1 MAKYET
7 LVKEVVEAVGGAEN
21 ISNAFHCVTRLRFEL
36 KDWGLLK
43 NDKLDHIK
51 GVLGKAVAGSQLQI
65 IIGPTVADVYDELC
79 ETYNITKQALV
90 NEKLDTG
97 ASLTARSIVGNA
109 ISALAECFIPVIT
122 AIVASSFIS
131 LVPTVLGPTMLN
143 VLSAESD
150 IYTLFTFV
158 GNVGFYFLPVFMG
171 WSAAKRFGCS
181 EVMGIFIGALLLH
194 PTLIEITNSG
204 VPFAVYGIPM
214 YAASY
219 ASSTIPALLSVW
231 AMSYVEKFFKKY
243 VPAALHMVFVP
254 VLTVLVMLPLALCV
268 FGPMGTIIGNVLSGV
283 VLWAAGINVVTKI
296 VTGTIVGGLFIFAIM
311 FGMHIPLFMI
321 AIGVFTANGGA
332 EGIIMPGMML
342 SVFALLGM
350 EIGAFFKAKNPENK
364 ALCLTYIVTHAV
376 GGITEP
382 AIFGIGV
389 RYKTPLLMSCLGA
402 AAGSLFLQITNTLE
416 YTIVA
421 SSNVMAIAAWAGG
434 PSSNFVLGCVGTAI
448 AIVVAAVLTYLFG
461 FKNEKDF

>member
-1 MAKYET
+1 MANYENLIT
-7 LVKEVVEAVGGAEN
+7 EIVEAVGGPEN
-21 ISNAFHCVTRLRFEL
+21 ITNAWHCVTRLRFEL

-43 NDKLDHIK
+43 GDKLDRIK
-51 GVLGKAVAGSQLQI
+51 GVLGKSIAGSQLQV
-65 IIGPTVADVYDELC
+65 IIGPTVADVYDQLC
-79 ETYNITKQALV
+79 DKYHLTRQEAVDENLDAGG
-90 NEKLDTG
+90 KLTVR
-97 ASLTARSIVGNA
+97 AAINNA
-109 ISALAECFIPVIT
+109 ISALAESFIPIIPAV
-122 AIVASSFIS
+122 VASSFVS
-131 LVPTVLGPTMLN
+131 LIPTVLGPTMLK

-150 IYTLFTFV
+150 LYRLFTFV

-171 WSAAKRFGCS
+171 WSAAKRFGAS
-181 EVMGIFIGALLLH
+181 QILGIFIGAMLLH

-204 VPFAVYGIPM
+204 VPFTVYGIPM

-231 AMSYVEKFFKKY
+231 AMSYIEKFFKKY
-243 VPAALHMVFVP
+243 IPHALHMVFVP
-254 VLTVLVMLPLALCV
+254 LCTVLVMLPIALCL
-268 FGPMGTIIGNVLSGV
+268 FGPLGTILGDKLAGF
-283 VLWAAGINVVTKI
+283 VLWVAGLGWLPRVLI
-296 VTGTIVGGLFIFAIM
+296 GTIVGGVFIFAIM

-321 AIGVFTANGGA
+321 AIGVYTANGGS

-350 EIGAFFKAKNPENK
+350 EIGAFFKAKDAENK
-364 ALCLTYIVTHAV
+364 ALCASYIVTHAV

-389 RYKTPLLMSCLGA
+389 RYKTPLLMSCIGA
-402 AAGSLFLQITNTLE
+402 ACGAFFCQIFNVLE

-421 SSNVMAIAAWAGG
+421 SSNLVAVTAFAGG
-434 PSSNFVLGCVGTAI
+434 PTKNFILGIIAI
-448 AIVVAAVLTYLFG
+448 VISIVVAAVMTYLFG